1 MKEFIDALRE
11 KAFSESLP
19 VMRKETC
26 QILREIAE
34 RKNPSRILEIGTCI
48 GISGLTVLSA
58 CDGKIT
64 TVEID
69 ENRLLEAKENFIKC
83 GFKERVNLILGDC
96 NEVLQYLRGNKY
108 DMVILD
114 GPKSAIS
121 VHYEYALEMLDKGGV
136 IFIDDINYHG
146 MIKAD
151 GAPHKQRTIILA
163 LREFLTK
170 LKSDERVN
178 AVLYDKDDGIAVVEK
193 I

>member
-1 MKEFIDALRE
+1 MNEYIDILRE
-11 KAFSESLP
+11 KAFLKSLP

-26 QILREIAE
+26 RVLSEIT
-34 RKNPSRILEIGTCI
+34 RKKKPAFILEIGTCI
-48 GISGLTVLSA
+48 GISGLTVLNA
-58 CDGKIT
+58 CDGKLT

-69 ENRLLEAKENFIKC
+69 ENRFEEAKENFINC
-83 GFKERVNLILGDC
+83 GFRGRVNQILGDC

-108 DMVILD
+108 DMIILD

-121 VHYEYALEMLDKGGV
+121 VQYEFALEMLNKGGV

-163 LREFLTK
+163 IRDFLEK
-170 LKSDERVN
+170 LKNDKRVKAVLSDE
-178 AVLYDKDDGIAVVEK
+178 DDGIAIVEK